1 MVLAIPRS
9 ESEMWIGGSEGGGEG
24 AEGRSEGETVLDRGG
39 GGKEKEG
46 EGGGNNWECAE
57 ITRGKKKKKL
67 LLCCTF
73 PLRIPTR
80 PIYSLS
86 VTPPPPPSLYKHQH
100 TWSEFVDEGLASVSV
115 FSEQKTQFIETI
127 VGVFAQLFVLIEQ
140 ATTQEREQKKLE
152 DFCFCSKA
160 WCPISFTPGI

>member
-1 MVLAIPRS
+1 MLKSQGV
-9 ESEMWIGGSEGGGEG
+9 
-24 AEGRSEGETVLDRGG
+24 
-39 GGKEKEG
+39 
-46 EGGGNNWECAE
+46 
-57 ITRGKKKKKL
+57 KKKKVAIVLYIPPKNSDQANL
-67 LLCCTF
+67 FSLCH
-73 PLRIPTR
+73 
-80 PIYSLS
+80 
-86 VTPPPPPSLYKHQH
+86 PPPPSLYKHQH

>member
-1 MVLAIPRS
+1 MLKSQGV
-9 ESEMWIGGSEGGGEG
+9 
-24 AEGRSEGETVLDRGG
+24 
-39 GGKEKEG
+39 
-46 EGGGNNWECAE
+46 
-57 ITRGKKKKKL
+57 KKKKVAIVLYIPPKNSDQANL
-67 LLCCTF
+67 FSLCH
-73 PLRIPTR
+73 
-80 PIYSLS
+80 
-86 VTPPPPPSLYKHQH
+86 PPPPPSLYKHQH